1 MQYFQIFSS
10 FLIFCCYLISFKIWE
25 TRRIFPILHSAPYDN
40 NYVSMFQLLMLV
52 LLNTL
57 SLAKFLFI
65 VNIFLFIIYS
75 NFTDIYTVLNFC
87 QLALS
92 LYTAIWKKKKKKRKE
107 KEMKKWK
114 RKEKV
119 LLIPARSHA
128 SVKNIDPD
136 RTKITPKDKD
146 VKDNSIIITCLPLFK
161 ILIKIRYHPS
171 WN

>member
-1 MQYFQIFSS
+1 MS
-10 FLIFCCYLISFKIWE
+10 
-25 TRRIFPILHSAPYDN
+25 
-40 NYVSMFQLLMLV
+40 VG
-52 LLNTL
+52 
-57 SLAKFLFI
+57 AKF
-65 VNIFLFIIYS
+65 IYC
-75 NFTDIYTVLNFC
+75 DM
-87 QLALS
+87 A
-92 LYTAIWKKKKKKRKE
+92 KKKKKRKE

-119 LLIPARSHA
+119 LLVPARSHA

>member
-1 MQYFQIFSS
+1 MSRAILANIFLASHI
-10 FLIFCCYLISFKIWE
+10 LLLAREISFKIWE
-25 TRRIFPILHSAPYDN
+25 TRKIFPILHSAPYDN

-57 SLAKFLFI
+57 SLPKFFI
-65 VNIFLFIIYS
+65 YRLHFIIHS

-87 QLALS
+87 QLGLR
-92 LYTAIWKKKKKKRKE
+92 LHTAIWQKKRKE

-114 RKEKV
+114 RKEKI
-119 LLIPARSHA
+119 LLIPARLHA
-128 SVKNIDPD
+128 SVKNIDPE
-136 RTKITPKDKD
+136 RIKIFPKDKD
-146 VKDNSIIITCLPLFK
+146 VKDNFIIITCLPLFK